1 MLLRQNR
8 SFNSRAAALR
18 TLLLTR
24 LRCILHVLTIHDENP
39 KGESKNSHKTEVPC
53 LKALFLSV
61 FVFRKSVYGIELID
75 KTIGSRI
82 TLITKGDVEFS
93 GILKGFDTYL
103 TMVLEDVTE
112 MWGSFSVPLT
122 M

>member
-1 MLLRQNR
+1 M
-8 SFNSRAAALR
+8 
-18 TLLLTR
+18 
-24 LRCILHVLTIHDENP
+24 
-39 KGESKNSHKTEVPC
+39 PC
-53 LKALFLSV
+53 LKALFLLV
-61 FVFRKSVYGIELID
+61 FVFRKSVYGVELID

>member
-1 MLLRQNR
+1 M
-8 SFNSRAAALR
+8 
-18 TLLLTR
+18 
-24 LRCILHVLTIHDENP
+24 
-39 KGESKNSHKTEVPC
+39 
-53 LKALFLSV
+53 V
-61 FVFRKSVYGIELID
+61 FMFCESVYGIELID

-82 TLITKGDVEFS
+82 TLITRGDIEFS

-112 MWGSFSVPLT
+112 MWGSFSVLLT

>member
-1 MLLRQNR
+1 MLLCQNR

-18 TLLLTR
+18 TLLLAR
-24 LRCILHVLTIHDENP
+24 LRCILHVLTIHDENS
-39 KGESKNSHKTEVPC
+39 KGESKNSHNSEVPC

-61 FVFRKSVYGIELID
+61 FVFRKSAYGVELID

-82 TLITKGDVEFS
+82 TLITRGDVEFS